1 MIDLGAKN
9 TMCIVHYIS
18 VYRELCCGLVA
29 ISCITFETGLNVKKA
44 HLALGTRARRQASVQ
59 CDAWRSP
66 TFLKSLTAYTTLSV
80 PSMWSSSKKKSV
92 DLTHFESKSSGLDS
106 GADTLSSSEQSS
118 TSDEV
123 QVIQAEGGAE
133 SIAIVGSGDFGRALA
148 LRMVQSGYVVNIGSR
163 NPQRN
168 K

>member
-44 HLALGTRARRQASVQ
+44 HLALGTRARRQASVR
-59 CDAWRSP
+59 CMAESHFFEESNSLYN
-66 TFLKSLTAYTTLSV
+66 TF
-80 PSMWSSSKKKSV
+80 SSK
-92 DLTHFESKSSGLDS
+92 H
-106 GADTLSSSEQSS
+106 
-118 TSDEV
+118 
-123 QVIQAEGGAE
+123 
-133 SIAIVGSGDFGRALA
+133 
-148 LRMVQSGYVVNIGSR
+148 VVF
-163 NPQRN
+163 

>member
-1 MIDLGAKN
+1 
-9 TMCIVHYIS
+9 
-18 VYRELCCGLVA
+18 
-29 ISCITFETGLNVKKA
+29 
-44 HLALGTRARRQASVQ
+44 
-59 CDAWRSP
+59 
-66 TFLKSLTAYTTLSV
+66 
-80 PSMWSSSKKKSV
+80 MWSSKKKSV

-106 GADTLSSSEQSS
+106 GADTLSSERSS

-123 QVIQAEGGAE
+123 QVNQTEGGAE

-168 K
+168 KWVL

>member
-1 MIDLGAKN
+1 
-9 TMCIVHYIS
+9 
-18 VYRELCCGLVA
+18 
-29 ISCITFETGLNVKKA
+29 
-44 HLALGTRARRQASVQ
+44 
-59 CDAWRSP
+59 
-66 TFLKSLTAYTTLSV
+66 
-80 PSMWSSSKKKSV
+80 MWSSSKKKSV

-123 QVIQAEGGAE
+123 QVNQTEGDGAE

>member
-1 MIDLGAKN
+1 
-9 TMCIVHYIS
+9 
-18 VYRELCCGLVA
+18 
-29 ISCITFETGLNVKKA
+29 
-44 HLALGTRARRQASVQ
+44 
-59 CDAWRSP
+59 
-66 TFLKSLTAYTTLSV
+66 
-80 PSMWSSSKKKSV
+80 MWSSKKKSV

-106 GADTLSSSEQSS
+106 GADTLSSERSS

-123 QVIQAEGGAE
+123 QVNQTEGDGAE

-168 K
+168 KWVQIKINT

>member
-1 MIDLGAKN
+1 
-9 TMCIVHYIS
+9 
-18 VYRELCCGLVA
+18 
-29 ISCITFETGLNVKKA
+29 
-44 HLALGTRARRQASVQ
+44 
-59 CDAWRSP
+59 
-66 TFLKSLTAYTTLSV
+66 
-80 PSMWSSSKKKSV
+80 MWSSSKKKSV

-123 QVIQAEGGAE
+123 QVNQTEGDCAE